1 MVHASVRAVGEIAG
15 GPDQIHLAIKDA
27 LTERGTMMMYASC
40 PDYYDDVGRGVYPGS
55 IEREL
60 LEKMP
65 AFDARDRARGA
76 RQRHARRV
84 LPLVSRIAGQQPRR
98 PLRGLG
104 RAGAAT

>member
-1 MVHASVRAVGEIAG
+1 MRRCAPSAPIAG

-27 LTERGTMMMYASC
+27 LTDRGTMMMYASC

-55 IEREL
+55 HEREL

-65 AFDARDRARGA
+65 AFDALTARARA

-84 LPLVSRIAGQQPRR
+84 LPDLSRIRSSTITSPASWCGARR
-98 PLRGLG
+98 RG
-104 RAGAAT
+104 T